1 MRGAGRPHGAGP
13 SCVYGCWR
21 ARALAPVAA
30 RSVGSL
36 AVAYRSCTCG
46 AELVNVGPGAACA
59 CCRRPA
65 GTWFVV
71 DDSGRIAAAAD
82 EREAIYTTAF
92 AAELRDH
99 RGGLFVVSS

>member
-46 AELVNVGPGAACA
+46 AELVNWP
-59 CCRRPA
+59 RRRVRVLQA
-65 GTWFVV
+65 SCGLLAR
-71 DDSGRIAAAAD
+71 GR
-82 EREAIYTTAF
+82 
-92 AAELRDH
+92 
-99 RGGLFVVSS
+99 

>member
-1 MRGAGRPHGAGP
+1 MRGAGRPHGASP

-36 AVAYRSCTCG
+36 AVAYRSCACG

-65 GTWFVV
+65 GCWLVV
-71 DDSGRIAAAAD
+71 DDEGRVAAAAD
-82 EREAIYTTAF
+82 EREAVYTTAF
-92 AAELRDH
+92 EAELHNNRD
-99 RGGLFVVSS
+99 GLFVATS